1 MKRRFVVARLF
12 IAGLLGLLAM
22 PLHAA
27 ATLSFHGWTLTHND
41 MDYNLSVLDRMQ
53 DYGVTQVQLSH
64 RIVTRIDQFEDPA
77 VVDRVKTLADRI
89 HAQGGEVIVWAQ
101 ELSEDLQI
109 LVCYDLDSRDMQ
121 ARMQAY
127 RNALTKVP
135 EIDGV
140 MISFGSAPTEPY
152 TTVPSCGGYLAPKER
167 YKAIIEAVSRVV
179 MDEFGKQ
186 VYVRTF
192 FHKGFEIPFMRAALA
207 ETERPV
213 AVMSKS
219 EPNDF
224 EPYYPLNP
232 LVGDVGAHPQFLELD
247 CAGEYWGRGAIPFV
261 AVEYFAQ
268 RYRETREKSEGAGAQ
283 FIGSTCRVDRYEYSA
298 MNTLNEANV
307 WAQAQLVKNP
317 DTDWQDLLSGFI
329 TARYGLA
336 KNAEVHRRLF
346 DILRRTYWIGRKMYY
361 AKGEWAFKKGSD
373 LPSSNAD
380 ALTLQIDKTIRQWDA
395 AYTQITL
402 SVMAPARQT
411 VLELLQEKHEA
422 VELAQRNL
430 DALPS
435 LREQLD
441 TAAYTQLETLLQKQR
456 VATEVWFNMAGAVF
470 GSRSLSIDSSSWV
483 AWHLG
488 ELERLADALD
498 SGAYPLIVD
507 PYPFP
512 SADIREFVD
521 NTRSILLFGSAAAPQ
536 WLRIDGVDVAM
547 TQKNSAEIV
556 WQAKAGVS
564 YQIELTQQLPNYSI
578 QYSYDADI
586 AEDGPVRFTIPDLQA
601 QSPYW
606 FRSRAEQDGQSM
618 VAGDYTFWTRSS
630 DSSTDDA
637 SGGSADG
644 SGALDGQLLC
654 VLLLLLGWR
663 LCRRCA
669 FDYVRLG
676 AVNLK
681 FFTAI

>member
-1 MKRRFVVARLF
+1 MTQRARFAIVVLV
-12 IAGLLGLLAM
+12 AGLMGLSAG
-22 PLHAA
+22 PGQAA
-27 ATLSFHGWTLTHND
+27 ASLTFHGWTLTHND
-41 MDYNLSVLDRMQ
+41 MAYNLSVLDRMQ

-64 RIVTRIDQFEDPA
+64 NIVTRIDQFEDA
-77 VVDRVKTLADRI
+77 DVVDRVKTLADRI

-101 ELSEDLQI
+101 ELSEDAQI
-109 LVCYDLDSRDMQ
+109 LVCYDLDSAHMQ

-127 RNALTKVP
+127 RDALTKMP

-152 TTVPSCGGYLAPKER
+152 TTVPTCGGYLAPKER

-213 AVMSKS
+213 VAMSKS

-268 RYRETREKSEGAGAQ
+268 RYRETREKSHGAQ
-283 FIGSTCRVDRYEYSA
+283 SLFIGSTCRVDRYEYSA

-307 WAQAQLVKNP
+307 WAQAQLVKDP
-317 DTDWQDLLSGFI
+317 DADWQDLLSGFI

-336 KNAEVHRRLF
+336 KNAVAHRQLF

-373 LPSSNAD
+373 LPSSSAD
-380 ALTLQIDKTIRQWDA
+380 ALSLQVDKTIAQWDA
-395 AYTQITL
+395 KYTAITL
-402 SVMAPARQT
+402 SLMAPARQT

-422 VELAQRNL
+422 VELSQRNL

-456 VATEVWFNMAGAVF
+456 VATDVWFNMAGAVF
-470 GSRSLSIDSSSWV
+470 GSRNLSIDSSSWV
-483 AWHLG
+483 VWHLG

-521 NTRSILLFGSAAAPQ
+521 NTRSTVLFGSAAAPQ
-536 WLRIDGVDVAM
+536 WLQIDGVDVTA

-556 WQAKAGVS
+556 WQAKAGGS
-564 YQIELTQQLPNYSI
+564 YQIELTQQLPDYPTR
-578 QYSYDADI
+578 YSYDADI

-606 FRSRAEQDGQSM
+606 FRIRAEQGSQTM
-618 VAGDYTFWTRSS
+618 VSGDYTFWTRSS
-630 DSSTDDA
+630 DSNTDEGAGNESD
-637 SGGSADG
+637 GGGTEGA
-644 SGALDGQLLC
+644 GALDGQLLC
-654 VLLLLLGWR
+654 VLMLLLGWR
-663 LCRRCA
+663 LRRR
-669 FDYVRLG
+669 VL
-676 AVNLK
+676 
-681 FFTAI
+681 FTPGV

>member
-1 MKRRFVVARLF
+1 MKPGFPGAKLML
-12 IAGLLGLLAM
+12 AGLLGLLAM

-27 ATLSFHGWTLTHND
+27 ALSFHGWTLTQND

-53 DYGVTQVQLSH
+53 DYGVQQVQLSH
-64 RIVTRIDQFEDPA
+64 RIVTRIHQFEDPE

-89 HAQGGEVIVWAQ
+89 HTQGGEVIVWAQ

-109 LVCYDLDSRDMQ
+109 LVCYDLDSADMQ

-127 RNALTKVP
+127 RDALAKVP

-140 MISFGSAPTEPY
+140 MISFGSAPTELY
-152 TTVPSCGGYLAPKER
+152 YTVPTCGGYLEPKER

-192 FHKGFEIPFMRAALA
+192 YHKGFEIPFMRDALA

-213 AVMSKS
+213 VVMSKS

-232 LVGDVGAHPQFLELD
+232 LVGDVGSHPQFLELD

-261 AVEYFAQ
+261 AVEYFSQ
-268 RYRETREKSEGAGAQ
+268 RYRETREKSTGAQSQ

-298 MNTLNEANV
+298 MNTLNEANI

-317 DTDWQDLLSGFI
+317 DADWQELLSGFI
-329 TARYGLA
+329 AARYGLA
-336 KNAEVHRRLF
+336 NKAEAHRQLF

-373 LPSSNAD
+373 LPSSNLD
-380 ALTLQIDKTIRQWDA
+380 ALTLQLDKTIRQWDA
-395 AYTQITL
+395 AYALIAR
-402 SVMAPARQT
+402 SVRTPDRQT

-422 VELAQRNL
+422 LELAQRNL
-430 DALPS
+430 DTLPS
-435 LREQLD
+435 LRESLD
-441 TAAYTQLETLLQKQR
+441 TATYAQLETLLLKQR

-470 GSRSLSIDSSSWV
+470 GQRNRSIGSSSWV
-483 AWHLG
+483 AWHLD

-498 SGAYPLIVD
+498 EGAYPLIDD

-521 NTRSILLFGSAAAPQ
+521 NTRSILLLGSAAPPQ
-536 WLRIDGVDVAM
+536 WLEIDGIDVAT

-556 WQAKAGVS
+556 WQAKAGVR
-564 YQIELTQQLPNYSI
+564 YQIELTQQLPDYPTHYN
-578 QYSYDADI
+578 YDADI
-586 AEDGPVRFTIPDLQA
+586 AADGPVRFVIPDLQA
-601 QSPYW
+601 RSPYW
-606 FRSRAEQDGQSM
+606 FRIRAEQGDETMLS
-618 VAGDYTFWTRSS
+618 GDYTFWTRSS
-630 DSSTDDA
+630 DSSTDDGSGDA
-637 SGGSADG
+637 SGGGSDG

-654 VLLLLLGWR
+654 VLMLLLGWR
-663 LCRRCA
+663 LHSR
-669 FDYVRLG
+669 VRFAAG
-676 AVNLK
+676 VQTP
-681 FFTAI
+681 FRT